1 MLFCPGRYSIFVAKF
16 SYSLSYNVLANNV
29 LVVDIT
35 SNDEREKTVFAL
47 LTKSFLIDNSVTL
60 SD

>member
-1 MLFCPGRYSIFVAKF
+1 MTILENGA
-16 SYSLSYNVLANNV
+16 